1 VAAPS
6 SISSSSCSVSILA
19 SSGSQRFETLHQFF
33 AKGRRRSWR
42 CSVVLRHMNR
52 IRAPAWRPSCWAPG
66 MPLHQV
72 QKFLRHKRI
81 TTTQIYADTSLRGMS
96 ENYLRA
102 FAVKQ

>member
-1 VAAPS
+1 VHDAARRAGIDKHLTPHRLRASVA
-6 SISSSSCSVSILA
+6 
-19 SSGSQRFETLHQFF
+19 TL
-33 AKGRRRSWR
+33 
-42 CSVVLRHMNR
+42 LLDT
-52 IRAPAWRPSCWAPG
+52 G
-66 MPLHQV
+66 MPRDQV

>member
-1 VAAPS
+1 
-6 SISSSSCSVSILA
+6 
-19 SSGSQRFETLHQFF
+19 
-33 AKGRRRSWR
+33 
-42 CSVVLRHMNR
+42 
-52 IRAPAWRPSCWAPG
+52 
-66 MPLHQV
+66 V